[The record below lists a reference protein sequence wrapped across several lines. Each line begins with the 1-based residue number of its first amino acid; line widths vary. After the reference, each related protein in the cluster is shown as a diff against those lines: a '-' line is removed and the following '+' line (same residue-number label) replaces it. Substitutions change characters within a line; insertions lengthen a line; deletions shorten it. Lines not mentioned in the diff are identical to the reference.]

1 MFESRKISSELMVIC
16 LLRIEKT
23 PKSSASGRREVLQRL
38 GSELKE
44 VLPKKKLGQLEEQF
58 LVLGGASSALLISSS
73 SLNKIAEIKRTI
85 HTSIN
90 SVIEESKEIDSDLF
104 VFPAVSVSSKSSH
117 SELPIPLLVFMQTR
131 LFVDPQRRRIP
142 HSEGLVGTNVMIGFG
157 SYECI

>member
-38 GSELKE
+38 GSEL
-44 VLPKKKLGQLEEQF
+44 
-58 LVLGGASSALLISSS
+58 
-73 SLNKIAEIKRTI
+73 
-85 HTSIN
+85 
-90 SVIEESKEIDSDLF
+90 F

-131 LFVDPQRRRIP
+131 LFVDRQRRRIP